1 MRKNFRSDISIR
13 ESFYDYDQ
21 SGERIQSLV
30 PENVRIEYFTPAYP
44 RARLVCSRNGDTFHN
59 CSLSE
64 NGRVLVCNLA
74 LSRKSLGVG
83 PLLKI
88 VKNSVADS
96 SFPYNFQNKEHIAS
110 TGIDLWGGPSDAGEL
125 ESESVLSEVILRYGY
140 SAYRLAVLDGFEGT
154 EQEWLESLIG
164 NGIQSVMQTQ
174 TSHESDG
181 ENIVTVTMTDGTQA
195 QFTIRNGKQG
205 KQGKQG
211 LQGIPG
217 VANAKYKEV
226 DELPTASAETL
237 DFIFLVA
244 SETEGLYDMYYTEQD
259 GNTYTWK
266 PFGTTAIQLADYAT
280 KNEVSAVR
288 QEVTEKQITLSDD
301 DLRDYSIKT
310 DGTYGTG
317 DSYKHKIVIVT
328 PGEKYRL
335 YAAGSSGARYGFLAS
350 LAAPEQGGTIPIVDG
365 TAIVEVTTLTS
376 AVVTIPSGCVALAMY
391 FGQSPY
397 PFKPE
402 LYRIY
407 SLPNVGDAL
416 KVVEDEVTKIG
427 VKSNIIQTADVELR
441 NAIIDSSG
449 GWTSTIYYRHIILPV
464 SPGMVVNYTA
474 NEDANSYYAF
484 LTSDEEPVAYNA
496 APLLPGTSRNLVEMG
511 TTAKFVIPS
520 GTKFLYLSAGDTR
533 TAERRNLPT
542 TVTLSKTLDTRL
554 AELEEVGTELDET
567 IGERQVDLSV
577 YRSRKGALSDSNT
590 WLNAARYSHILIP
603 VVVGDIVTITASAAF
618 ATRYGLLATDEQAV
632 TGEATSEVPGTSR
645 VEVAVNT
652 TVEVTIPKGCNFIY
666 FYGGDGS
673 LGVSHL
679 RENLPATVLIKSS
692 IGAISNILNND
703 GERISGG
710 IIAANPDGEWL
721 PKMVAAKKRYY
732 SSSITDKP
740 SPVVFAHLSDIH
752 GNWVNVSRFLEFI
765 KHHEGYIDDL
775 LNTGDTA
782 SGLFTDGFYAP
793 RMLGDSVAPIMNVV
807 GNHDTRGTN
816 GWQHHVGVDVYNAII
831 APYVA
836 GWGVTQPADAAA
848 NGYCYYYK
856 DYAAQSLRLV
866 VVDIMGYDSTED
878 TWLAGVLASTKSSG
892 YHVVIATHFAGGR
905 DGEHQGDNAFNV
917 VECNYSTLQ
926 ISFGNASGLYGYN
939 PLAYMM
945 TSTVKNFID
954 GGGKF
959 VGYIQ
964 GHYHLDFVAKLVEDP
979 RQLIYAVGSSKI
991 GETRDYNHVGGTR
1004 MQDEFQIIS
1013 IDTYMNTVRLF
1024 KVGANIDQFGRL
1036 KNSVCVNYES
1046 GTVVAQGF

>member
-1 MRKNFRSDISIR
+1 MIRTTAQPKDHFEGVWRRGKKYTLYSVVVNNGTLFRATTSKNKAEPFVTFRPGTEDFVANNGWEIVELSKDSSISAMGGGGGGDPEVLSDAVRYS
-13 ESFYDYDQ
+13 E
-21 SGERIQSLV
+21 QSLSAAQKRQARTNIGAADAGKEINEV
-30 PENVRIEYFTPAYP
+30 EVSVEDSVGTPYAT
-44 RARLVCSRNGDTFHN
+44 ASI
-59 CSLSE
+59 E
-64 NGRVLVCNLA
+64 NGK
-74 LSRKSLGVG
+74 LSM
-83 PLLKI
+83 
-88 VKNSVADS
+88 
-96 SFPYNFQNKEHIAS
+96 SFA
-110 TGIDLWGGPSDAGEL
+110 GIKGA
-125 ESESVLSEVILRYGY
+125 
-140 SAYRLAVLDGFEGT
+140 
-154 EQEWLESLIG
+154 
-164 NGIQSVMQTQ
+164 
-174 TSHESDG
+174 DG
-181 ENIVTVTMTDGTQA
+181 EPGPA
-195 QFTIRNGKQG
+195 GPAGPQG
-205 KQGKQG
+205 ETGPQGVQ
-211 LQGIPG
+211 
-217 VANAKYKEV
+217 
-226 DELPTASAETL
+226 
-237 DFIFLVA
+237 
-244 SETEGLYDMYYTEQD
+244 
-259 GNTYTWK
+259 GNTGSSVDY
-266 PFGTTAIQLADYAT
+266 PFELVNNETTDDPTKAHTAAGAKRLKDEISQLQQ
-280 KNEVSAVR
+280 NL
-288 QEVTEKQITLSDD
+288 TEKQITLSDD
-301 DLRDYSIKT
+301 DLRDYLIKT

-317 DSYKHKIVIVT
+317 PSYKHKIVIVT

-376 AVVTIPSGCVALAMY
+376 AVVTIPSGCVALALY

-397 PFKPE
+397 PFKPD
-402 LYRIY
+402 LYRVY

-416 KVVEDEVTKIG
+416 KVVEDEVTEIG

-441 NAIIDSSG
+441 NSIINSSG
-449 GWTSTIYYRHIILPV
+449 DWTATTYYRHIILPV

-496 APLLPGTSRNLVEMG
+496 APLLPGTSRNLVEIG

-603 VVVGDIVTITASAAF
+603 VVVGDVVTITASGAF
-618 ATRYGLLATDEQAV
+618 PTRYGLLATDEQAV

-645 VEVAVNT
+645 VEVAVNA

-692 IGAISNILNND
+692 IGAISDILNND

-752 GNWVNVSRFLEFI
+752 GNWVNVSRFLEFT

-782 SGLFTDGFYAP
+782 SGLFTDGFYET
-793 RMLGDSVAPIMNVV
+793 RMLGDSVASIMNVV

-836 GWGVTQPADAAA
+836 GWGVTQPADAVA

-878 TWLAGVLASTKSSG
+878 TWLAGVLASAKSSG

-905 DGEHQGDNAFNV
+905 DGEHQSDNAFNV

-926 ISFGNASGLYGYN
+926 ISSGNASGLYGYN

-945 TSTVKNFID
+945 TSTVKDFID

-1013 IDTYMNTVRLF
+1013 IDTYMNTVCLF
-1024 KVGANIDQFGRL
+1024 KVGANIDKFGRL